1 MKKQITWFGFAVLFC
16 AATASA
22 ELVRYYDV
30 DPGTDN
36 LWTNT
41 LNWQYKPSGGSWTN
55 YAQLPETNDTVIITY
70 GDSVEIDAAGLA
82 VAADMDLGKY
92 NVHGNL
98 TTTSDGTLTTTA
110 DIVMNGSTRDTGNSE
125 IGDPTTLINYGTNTI
140 GTVLN
145 LAVASNHVYNAG
157 QFTANAINLA
167 SAAEVEAVDG
177 GVTNILASTALF
189 TNDVTG
195 VVDVTAD
202 LTMADGV
209 NSIALL
215 ENLGDINVI
224 GDIETIGNGQS
235 TINNSGLMQSV
246 SNNINIGANTVVNNS
261 GTMTALIDFN
271 VSGGTVVNDG
281 TISAVLGSPTKPS
294 SQFGNGFSFENTTN
308 GVLDLGWQ
316 LNLNAG
322 TFTNRGT
329 AGNGK
334 GFYMA
339 FHAQG
344 GELTVYNGKNATNL
358 LGGVAVMGRVAGCA
372 EATLIN
378 EGYFRAGSTGGLQMD
393 YETQTIQNKEDGY
406 LRAGILRTAIRSDS
420 MSIISNAGTFDV
432 IRSAPHGYFISE
444 AGTTM
449 VHNAASGTFSVQNE
463 MTLSEQA
470 TAFTS
475 ITNYGTMSVGSD
487 LYLAVEGETEF
498 AMLGGTLDIGGT
510 LVLTNGGTGHIDLMA
525 GTITAADLDVLT
537 NGACTIDITEGAEL
551 IVNADRTTELNGMI
565 SDGYITTSGGADAMA
580 SYDGTNTTLSAEQPS
595 VDPLVIESS
604 TMNGSGEFEVVV
616 SGLSSGTTYYLWRE
630 ADLTAAPSFTNQ
642 VDSVLAASGT
652 ETLTDTNPPATNA
665 FYKVTD

>member
-41 LNWQYKPSGGSWTN
+41 LNWQYKPDGSWTN
-55 YAQLPETNDTVIITY
+55 YGKLPESDDQVIITY

-82 VAADMDLGKY
+82 VANDIDLGKY
-92 NVHGNL
+92 SVPGNL

-110 DIVMNGSTRDTGNSE
+110 DIVMNGSIKQTGYSE
-125 IGDPTTLINYGTNTI
+125 IGDPTKLINYGTNTI
-140 GTVLN
+140 GTTLN
-145 LAVASNHVYNAG
+145 LALASNLVYNAG

-195 VVDVTAD
+195 VVDVTTD
-202 LTMADGV
+202 LTLADGV
-209 NSIALL
+209 NSVALL
-215 ENLGDINVI
+215 ENLGDVNVV
-224 GDIETIGNGQS
+224 GDIETMGNGQA

-261 GTMTALIDFN
+261 GTMTAKVDFDI
-271 VSGGTVVNDG
+271 SGGTVVNDG
-281 TISAVLGSPTKPS
+281 TISTLAS
-294 SQFGNGFSFENTTN
+294 SSAKSTSGFGDGFSFENTMN
-308 GVLDLGWQ
+308 GLLDLGW
-316 LNLNAG
+316 NLKFDAG

-329 AGNGK
+329 LTTTK
-334 GFYMA
+334 A
-339 FHAQG
+339 FFMGYDANG
-344 GELTVYNGKNATNL
+344 GELTVYNAAGATNIFS
-358 LGGVAVMGRVAGCA
+358 GSVEMGRIDGSA

-378 EGYFRAGSTGGLQMD
+378 EGYFRAGSTGGLQMKN
-393 YETQTIQNKEDGY
+393 ETQTIQNKADGY
-406 LRAGILRTAIRSDS
+406 IQAGILKTAMQADSLSVISNEGWLNVSRSD
-420 MSIISNAGTFDV
+420 
-432 IRSAPHGYFISE
+432 PYGYFASV

-449 VHNAASGTFSVQNE
+449 VHNAASGTFSVAHD

-475 ITNYGTMSVGSD
+475 ITNFGTMTVGSD
-487 LYLAVEGETEF
+487 LYLAVEGDTEF
-498 AMLGGTLDIGGT
+498 AMLGGTLDVDGT
-510 LVLTNGGTGHIDLMA
+510 LVLTNGGTGHVDLMA
-525 GTITAADLDVLT
+525 GTVTAADIDLLSD
-537 NGACTIDITEGAEL
+537 GSCTIDISEGAEL

-565 SDGYITTSGGADAMA
+565 SDGYITGSGGATAMA
-580 SYDGTNTTLSAEQPS
+580 SYDGTNTTLSAEGS
-595 VDPLVIESS
+595 SGDPLVIESG

-630 ADLTAAPSFTNQ
+630 TDLTAAPSFTNE
-642 VDSVLAASGT
+642 VASIAATSDT
-652 ETLTDTNPPATNA
+652 ETLTDTAPPAANA